1 MQDFSHFNFGNRT
14 VGIVAHDAGA
24 ANHLIAWIAKG
35 HFLGVNL
42 KLSFHGP
49 ALAIA
54 KELLTEFLELSIA
67 ELASTCSV
75 LIVGTGWQT
84 DIEFNA
90 VKMARKKS
98 IEIISVLDHW
108 TNYRQRFSHNKVEI
122 LPDHLWVVDEYAKA
136 IATIDIAGIP
146 LSMMPNDY
154 LESQV
159 ERVNSYKIQTSAH
172 KKFLFLMEPIRD
184 QWGPLDVAGEVL
196 SFNYFIENIKLL
208 STQRFIEVIVRP
220 HPSDGEGKYTH
231 LLRTN
236 NLLSIRVSSEI
247 SLAKQLA
254 WSDVVIGC
262 QTYGMIIALAANKT
276 VVSAIPA
283 SNPKCILPHSDIIHL
298 SNLVEN
304 HEIL

>member
-1 MQDFSHFNFGNRT
+1 MQDFSHFNFGNKT

-35 HFLGVNL
+35 RFIEVNL

-49 ALAIA
+49 ALVIA
-54 KELLTEFLELSIA
+54 KELLTEFLELTIA
-67 ELASTCSV
+67 ELVSTCSV

-90 VKMARKKS
+90 VKIARKKS

-108 TNYRQRFSHNKVEI
+108 TNYRQRFLHNKVEI

-136 IATIDIAGIP
+136 IATIDIASIP

-159 ERVNSYKIQTSAH
+159 ELVNSYKIQTSAH
-172 KKFLFLMEPIRD
+172 QKFLFLMEPIRD

-208 STQRFIEVIVRP
+208 STQGFIEVIIRP
-220 HPSDGEGKYTH
+220 HPSDDEEKYLS
-231 LLRTN
+231 LLAYGN
-236 NLLSIRVSSEI
+236 EMSVSI
-247 SLAKQLA
+247 SLCEKSILA
-254 WSDVVIGC
+254 EQIAWADIVVGC
-262 QTYGMIIALAANKT
+262 QTYAMVIALYAGKK
-276 VVSAIPA
+276 VISAIPLGRPGC
-283 SNPKCILPHSDIIHL
+283 NLPFKSIVKL
-298 SNLVEN
+298 SNLA
-304 HEIL
+304 